1 MALNGQDGGSGPAP
15 SLRPVDGGN
24 AAPGIGGGPPP
35 GIGAGPGQG
44 PGPDTPPRLFDTRVA
59 GRGTSR
65 QVFDSTTLVG
75 ILGAIVM
82 MVTAIWLGG
91 SPTAFVDLSAVLIVL
106 GGTALVTMAGF
117 TWSELRHAV
126 AVVGRTVTYRR
137 RAPRSAAVHLLEIAE
152 FARFN
157 GLLKLQGSVH
167 QGTEPEPLLHKG
179 LQLVIDGL
187 DPAEVEGV
195 LREDVAARHQRHA
208 RTVAVLRRAAEVA
221 PAMGLIGTL
230 IGLVQMLGNL
240 SDPEAIG
247 PGMAVALL
255 TTFYGACLA
264 NLVFTPLASKL
275 ERNSD
280 DETML
285 DRLYLLGVLSIGRK
299 DNPRRLEMQLNSVL
313 PPPARVRYFD

>member
-1 MALNGQDGGSGPAP
+1 MAPSGQDSNAAA
-15 SLRPVDGGN
+15 SLRPVDGPEPG
-24 AAPGIGGGPPP
+24 APVGAPGPALGGPPP
-35 GIGAGPGQG
+35 RP
-44 PGPDTPPRLFDTRVA
+44 FDTRVS
-59 GRGTSR
+59 GRGASR
-65 QVFDSTTLVG
+65 TVFDATTLVG
-75 ILGAIVM
+75 VLGALALIA
-82 MVTAIWLGG
+82 TAIVLGG
-91 SPTAFVDLSAVLIVL
+91 SPTAFLDLPAVLIVI
-106 GGTALVTMAGF
+106 GGTSLVTMAGF

-126 AVVGRTVTYRR
+126 GVMGRTVTYTRR
-137 RAPRSAAVHLLEIAE
+137 DPRAAAVHLLEVAE
-152 FARFN
+152 FARFH

-167 QGTEPEPLLHKG
+167 DGTESEPLLHKG
-179 LQLVIDGL
+179 LQLVIDGVEA
-187 DPAEVEGV
+187 AEVEAV
-195 LREDVAARHQRHA
+195 LREDVAARRQRHD
-208 RTVAVLRRAAEVA
+208 RTIAVLRRAAEGA

-285 DRLYLLGVLSIGRK
+285 DRLYLLGTLSIARK

-313 PPPARVRYFD
+313 PPAARVRYFD

>member
-1 MALNGQDGGSGPAP
+1 MAISGQDGGPAP
-15 SLRPVDGGN
+15 SLRPLDGGGYT
-24 AAPGIGGGPPP
+24 PGTGQPQGMGQ
-35 GIGAGPGQG
+35 GMGQG
-44 PGPDTPPRLFDTRVA
+44 PSSPPRPFDARVA

-65 QVFDSTTLVG
+65 MIFDATTLVG
-75 ILGAIVM
+75 ILGAIAM
-82 MVTAIWLGG
+82 MVIAIALGG
-91 SPTAFVDLSAVLIVL
+91 SPAAFVDLPAVLIVL
-106 GGTALVTMAGF
+106 GGTALVTLAGF
-117 TWSELRHAV
+117 TWAELRHAV
-126 AVVGRTVTYRR
+126 TVMARTVTYRR
-137 RAPRSAAVHLLEIAE
+137 REPRSAAVHMLEVAE

-157 GLLKLQGSVH
+157 GILKLQGSVH
-167 QGTEPEPLLHKG
+167 QGTASEPLLHKG
-179 LQLVIDGL
+179 LQLVIDGV
-187 DPAEVEGV
+187 DPTEVEAM
-195 LREDVAARHQRHA
+195 LREDVISRHHRHA
-208 RTVAVLRRAAEVA
+208 RTIAVLRRAAEVA

-240 SDPEAIG
+240 TDPEAIG

-313 PPPARVRYFD
+313 PPAVRVHYFD